1 MHTCNNYSSCI
12 GLLNLWE
19 WCEKKRKE
27 KTCVKQFW
35 KELNH
40 VTNLEF
46 GKKCWLAKEELQRED
61 WPHNWKPHLL
71 VLRCREIWL
80 NLKLKVEKK
89 EKIYMKTIE
98 NLKKIFCA
106 IQEIL
111 KKNSPSSVRS
121 PVCKFRNTWLE
132 LSDDWNWKQRKLHW
146 KISSYIVQ

>member
-1 MHTCNNYSSCI
+1 MRIYSVTIQTLHIRTHKNRSLAQLKFKNRLRINLQQIKRLCMPPMHTCNNYSSCI
-12 GLLNLWE
+12 GLLNLLGMIW
-19 WCEKKRKE
+19 EKKKR

-61 WPHNWKPHLL
+61 WPHNWKPHLP
-71 VLRCREIWL
+71 VLCCREIWL

-98 NLKKIFCA
+98 KI
-106 IQEIL
+106 
-111 KKNSPSSVRS
+111 
-121 PVCKFRNTWLE
+121 W
-132 LSDDWNWKQRKLHW
+132 
-146 KISSYIVQ
+146 